1 MNLRERILVCD
12 PQSWSSSAKP
22 YRFRLE
28 DDLDGSGFL
37 TLSEEELEST
47 KPGAAVEQVVHAVDL
62 DLAQAIW
69 VVDQLPDLLD
79 GRPPRRR
86 FLPGPN
92 KRTRLRLE
100 DDIVDRGQLVLAD
113 EQVTSA
119 DPMARVLATPGR
131 ISLDCE
137 EAAWFLEE
145 LAELLRPHRGSEPLQ
160 DRRNV

>member
-1 MNLRERILVCD
+1 MNSRERILVCS
-12 PQSWSSSAKP
+12 PESWSVSTKP

-28 DDLDGSGFL
+28 DDLDESGFF

-47 KPGAAVEQVVHAVDL
+47 KPDADVEQVVHALDL
-62 DLAQAIW
+62 DLEQAIW
-69 VVDQLPDLLD
+69 AVEQLPNLLA

-86 FLPGPN
+86 FLPGPT

-100 DDIVDRGQLVLAD
+100 DDLVDRGHLVLAD

-131 ISLDCE
+131 ISLDSE
-137 EAAWFLEE
+137 ESAWFLEA
-145 LAELLRPHRGSEPLQ
+145 LAELLRPHLGSDPLQ
-160 DRRNV
+160 QGRDV